1 MQSLCQHD
9 VQGGSLAAACGAVAA
24 DADVDPSVLDYA
36 RSLCEHYE
44 LNADDMDARVR
55 DVLQNWDMKRID
67 SVTRNVI
74 RVAAVELLR
83 AEVPPKVVLNE
94 AIEIARE
101 YGSDESARFVN
112 GVLDP
117 LWKKLRQEG

>member
-9 VQGGSLAAACGAVAA
+9 VQGGSLAEACDAVA
-24 DADVDPSVLDYA
+24 ADVDPSLLDYA

-44 LNADDMDARVR
+44 LNADEVDARVR
-55 DVLQNWDMKRID
+55 DVLQHWAMERID